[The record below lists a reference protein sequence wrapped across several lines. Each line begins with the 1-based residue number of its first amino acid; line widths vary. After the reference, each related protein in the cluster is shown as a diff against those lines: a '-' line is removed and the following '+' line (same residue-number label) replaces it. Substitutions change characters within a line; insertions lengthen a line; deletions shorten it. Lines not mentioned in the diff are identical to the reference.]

1 MDTCACLVGRLEMI
15 SSHSHLS
22 CKTNTEILG
31 PATTARVRPPQSE
44 VSMKCI
50 HHALFVAWRPR
61 NSPRASVYQHVQ
73 PQQAECRSFQLQRC
87 AIPRSMSFLHPHDPL
102 LGAAGRSE
110 ERRVGK
116 AGGSRAAR
124 SE

>member
-1 MDTCACLVGRLEMI
+1 MDTCAWLVGRLETI

-73 PQQAECRSFQLQRC
+73 PQQAECWSFQFAAMR
-87 AIPRSMSFLHPHDPL
+87 DP
-102 LGAAGRSE
+102 AFD
-110 ERRVGK
+110 VFPPP
-116 AGGSRAAR
+116 AR
-124 SE
+124 SVAWRRRRA